1 MKARALKIEYWS
13 RRVSFLTFMGI
24 AICAGLYVYFISD
37 SVFNAGSRKE
47 IVEEANFLEA
57 TVATLE
63 SDYLAKLSLIN
74 LEYAK
79 SLGFVDSANNATYAA
94 LDRSA
99 VSMNLAE
106 DEI

>member
-1 MKARALKIEYWS
+1 MKARAIQLDNWGWKITWTAI
-13 RRVSFLTFMGI
+13 VGI
-24 AICAGLYVYFISD
+24 TVCAGLYVYFLSD
-37 SVFNAGSRKE
+37 SVFNTAKRWE
-47 IVEEANFLEA
+47 QIEQAAFLEA

-74 LEYAK
+74 WGYAK
-79 SLGFVDSANNATYAA
+79 TLGFVDSSNSTTYAA

-99 VSMNLAE
+99 VSMVSLG

>member
-1 MKARALKIEYWS
+1 MKARVLKIEYWS
-13 RRVSFLTFMGI
+13 QRVLFLTMFGVV
-24 AICAGLYVYFISD
+24 ACVGLYVYFVTD
-37 SVFNAGSRKE
+37 SVFNAASRRE
-47 IVEEANFLEA
+47 NVEEITFLEA

-79 SLGFVDSANNATYAA
+79 SLGFVDSANSATYAA
-94 LDRSA
+94 LDHSA
-99 VSMNLAE
+99 VSMILVG